1 MTLNKLVERYKEYV
15 EREWEGDAVEEL
27 TKAVEKSKMLD
38 LMYTTINDDEAEVQV
53 SYDIKHQDLIV
64 EISFYDKSYIYK
76 ETYILEDMYDDLE
89 YASFDGYYSYAH
101 QVCEERFSLDLE
113 W

>member
-27 TKAVEKSKMLD
+27 TKAVEETKMLD
-38 LMYTTINDDEAEVQV
+38 LMYTTINDDKVEVQV
-53 SYDIKHQDLIV
+53 SYDIEHQDFIV
-64 EISFYDKSYIYK
+64 EINFNNESYIYK
-76 ETYILEDMYDDLE
+76 EHLSWEDMYADLE
-89 YASFDGYYSYAH
+89 YASFDMYYSYAH
-101 QVCEERFSLDLE
+101 RVCEERFSLDLE